1 MTGILRCPECG
12 AGMVISRTAN
22 TLKDGT
28 KRRIVYYACGAW
40 KNKGTAVCHS
50 NSIRVE
56 KANAVVFHELEKI
69 FTNEKFLKMVLKK
82 VNEERQRQS
91 ARMKK
96 DCAKAEKELQ
106 NYEKR
111 RKKIFEAYEDGMISG
126 EEFLKRKS
134 EIAEETEQLQKKIK
148 NLTLLEGQEIQRE
161 IPYELVKDI
170 LQNFSKV
177 LNSKGIERGLKK
189 QLLHMLISEITID
202 KKREI
207 DSIHIR
213 LTGEMVQFLQNT
225 GGISIRGVPPDFL
238 CGKMGIPAFYLEFAI

>member
-1 MTGILRCPECG
+1 MPGMRCRNGYLPDYEY
-12 AGMVISRTAN
+12 
-22 TLKDGT
+22 LKDGT

-69 FTNEKFLKMVLKK
+69 FTNEKFLKMVLEK
-82 VNEERQRQS
+82 VNEERHRQS
-91 ARMKK
+91 ARAE
-96 DCAKAEKELQ
+96 DDRAKAEKELL
-106 NYEKR
+106 NYESR
-111 RKKIFEAYEDGMISG
+111 RRKIFEAYEDGMISG

-134 EIAEETEQLQKKIK
+134 EIADETEQLQKKIK
-148 NLTLLEGQEIQRE
+148 NLTLLEGQEIQSK

-213 LTGEMVQFLQNT
+213 LTGELVQFLQNT

-238 CGKMGIPAFYLEFAI
+238 YAKMGIPTFYLEFAI